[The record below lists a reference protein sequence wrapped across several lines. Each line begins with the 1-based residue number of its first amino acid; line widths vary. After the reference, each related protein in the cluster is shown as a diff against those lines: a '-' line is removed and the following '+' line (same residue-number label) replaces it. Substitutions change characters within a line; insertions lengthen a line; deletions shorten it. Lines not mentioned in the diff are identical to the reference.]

1 MTTTLGN
8 LGPATMEGVERLSR
22 DLRAAGATLSR
33 DEARFL
39 TDAYYTMQ
47 DNRIRSNHQMRT
59 LAQSGEPHSVLQ
71 WLATQDATLEKQ
83 IAGALKRYVE
93 AQEIGR
99 WATSIVGIGPVIT
112 AGLLSHIEIE
122 KARTAGHIWR
132 FAGLDPS
139 VKWGKGEKR
148 PWNADLKRLAFLIGE
163 SFVKVQANERDV
175 YGKIYA
181 ARKALETERNEA
193 GEYADQARE
202 ALETKRW
209 RDGTDA
215 KRHYE
220 SGKLPPARIHMRAKR
235 YAVKLFLSHLQEVWW
250 FMEFK
255 QLPPVPYVFTH
266 LGHKDYIPPP
276 SLHLVPGFA
285 EAKREQGWPI

>member
-1 MTTTLGN
+1 MADIGN

-22 DLRAAGATLSR
+22 DLRAAAITLSR

-47 DNRIRSNHQMRT
+47 DNRIRSSHQMRT
-59 LAQSGEPHSVLQ
+59 LKESGEPHTVLS

-93 AQEIGR
+93 AQEIGK

-112 AGLLSHIEIE
+112 AGILSHIEIG
-122 KARTAGHIWR
+122 KARTAGDIWR

-139 VKWGKGEKR
+139 VTWEKGQKR
-148 PWNADLKRLAFLIGE
+148 PWNAALKRLAFLMGE

-175 YGKIYA
+175 YGKVYA
-181 ARKALETERNEA
+181 ARKELEIARNEA
-193 GEYADQARE
+193 GEFAEQAAQ
-202 ALETKRW
+202 ALATKRW

-215 KRHYE
+215 KKHYE

-250 FMEFK
+250 FMEFES
-255 QLPPVPYVFTH
+255 LPPVPYVFAH
-266 LGHKDYIPPP
+266 LGHANYIAPPN
-276 SLHLVPGFA
+276 LHLVPGFV
-285 EAKREQGWPI
+285 EAKRAQGQPV